1 MIVQNIPNGLLV
13 FGVVGIGYF
22 IVCYPMIY
30 LSRRIERGTQS
41 PIL

>member
-1 MIVQNIPNGLLV
+1 
-13 FGVVGIGYF
+13 VVGLGYL

-30 LSRRIERGTQS
+30 LSRRMERGTQS